1 MLDFKDFFEI
11 RKYSSEA
18 WRGCFCDYEIAE
30 QAMND
35 WLDYCKVKESMN
47 ADYSDLPEL
56 LILLKE
62 DLENM
67 NKYDRDYDLVSH
79 MVEGLEEIFEISEE
93 E

>member
-1 MLDFKDFFEI
+1 MLGFKDFFEI
-11 RKYSSEA
+11 RKYCSEA
-18 WRGCFCDYEIAE
+18 WKGCFYDWEIAE

-56 LILLKE
+56 LILLKK

-67 NKYDRDYDLVSH
+67 DKYDRDYKLVSH
-79 MVEGLEEIFEISEE
+79 MVEGLEEIFEIAEE